1 MISAASDTAFQ
12 VKTSPTVARP
22 KARLRGIALP
32 NEHGSWGI
40 LFEPLVAAV
49 AIAFTA
55 VAPFVALLFIG
66 AFLMRQPLR
75 IYLAD
80 LKAGRDLP
88 QTAAARRFVL
98 FYTIIFAAGLAGTLI
113 TSSLTALIPLAIVA
127 PLAGVQ
133 IYYDVARRSRQ
144 LVPELTGAIAL
155 SSSAAVIALAADWT
169 PAAAASLS
177 VIFVFRLIPSILYI
191 RNRLF
196 LEKGKK
202 YSVAIPVLAHA
213 AALAG
218 TIALVAYEL
227 CSILT
232 VTMIAV
238 LFVRSLIG
246 LSSYRR
252 KRKAMQIG
260 VHEVIYGALTVLS
273 VILGHY
279 LRI

>member
-1 MISAASDTAFQ
+1 MISATSDATFP
-12 VKTSPTVARP
+12 VKTSTPIARP
-22 KARLRGIALP
+22 KVRLRGIALP

-49 AIAFTA
+49 AIAFSV

-80 LKAGRDLP
+80 LKAGRNLP
-88 QTAAARRFVL
+88 QTAAARKYVL
-98 FYTIIFAAGLAGTLI
+98 FYTVIFAAGLAGTLV
-113 TSSLTALIPLAIVA
+113 TASLTSLIPLAIVA

-155 SSSAAVIALAADWT
+155 SSSAAVIALAAGWT
-169 PAAAASLS
+169 PAAAAALS
-177 VIFVFRLIPSILYI
+177 VIFVFRLIPSILYV

-202 YSVAIPVLAHA
+202 YSAAIPVLAHA
-213 AALAG
+213 VALLG
-218 TIALVAYEL
+218 TITLVSYEL

-246 LSSYRR
+246 LSSFHR

-279 LRI
+279 LQV